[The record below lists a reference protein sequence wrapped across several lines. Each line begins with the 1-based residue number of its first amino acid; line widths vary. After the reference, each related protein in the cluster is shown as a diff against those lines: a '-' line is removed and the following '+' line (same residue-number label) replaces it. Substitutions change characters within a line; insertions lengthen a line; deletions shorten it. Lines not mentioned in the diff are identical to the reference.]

1 MNRKMT
7 KKIMKELDEGLRDP
21 RQLCHELLAWMSE
34 DDVASFALVYGHG
47 YDEDEDEDDEGN
59 DEDDPDEETKRD
71 LNELALAEE
80 IESSFFD
87 ETWRDDLNWQ
97 AV

>member
-1 MNRKMT
+1 MARKMT

-34 DDVASFALVYGHG
+34 DDVASFALVYGYG
-47 YDEDEDEDDEGN
+47 EGVDDDN
-59 DEDDPDEETKRD
+59 EDDPDEETKKD
-71 LNELALAEE
+71 LNELASAEE
-80 IESSFFD
+80 IESIFFD
-87 ETWRDDLNWQ
+87 ESWRDDLNWQ

>member
-1 MNRKMT
+1 MT

-21 RQLCHELLAWMSE
+21 RQLCHQLLAWMSE

-47 YDEDEDEDDEGN
+47 YDEDDDTN
-59 DEDDPDEETKRD
+59 EDDPDEETKKD
-71 LNELALAEE
+71 LNELASAEE

-87 ETWRDDLNWQ
+87 ETWRDDLNW
-97 AV
+97 

>member
-47 YDEDEDEDDEGN
+47 YDEDDDNEDDS
-59 DEDDPDEETKRD
+59 DEETKKD
-71 LNELALAEE
+71 LNELASAEE

>member
-47 YDEDEDEDDEGN
+47 YDEDDDN
-59 DEDDPDEETKRD
+59 EDDPDEETNED
-71 LNELALAEE
+71 SQELASAEE

>member
-47 YDEDEDEDDEGN
+47 YGEVEPEDETQN
-59 DEDDPDEETKRD
+59 DEEEEGDE
-71 LNELALAEE
+71 
-80 IESSFFD
+80 
-87 ETWRDDLNWQ
+87 
-97 AV
+97 

>member
-1 MNRKMT
+1 MT

-47 YDEDEDEDDEGN
+47 YDEDDDN
-59 DEDDPDEETKRD
+59 EDDPDEETNED
-71 LNELALAEE
+71 SQELASAEE